1 MEEEGVVGSW
11 VEQNG
16 SGGRKETP
24 QAEGGVTAGEPEVLE
39 AGAHGAGS
47 RGPCAG
53 CHGDRN
59 AGEKCPHWHLPL
71 LCGLR

>member
-47 RGPCAG
+47 REQ
-53 CHGDRN
+53 R
-59 AGEKCPHWHLPL
+59 PL
-71 LCGLR
+71 RWVPWRPERR